1 MFIMQL
7 SVFLENRLGRLKEVL
22 AVLSKN
28 KINIRAMSLAE
39 KSDYGML
46 RLIVQE
52 TEKAVEI
59 LKDENISVN
68 LTPVIVAE
76 VIDKPGGLLAIIE
89 PLESN
94 SVNVEYIYAFVEKS
108 GDKALVVVRVE
119 EPEKAATV
127 LREEN
132 IKLLER
138 EDIERI

>member
-59 LKDENISVN
+59 LKDGNISVN

-127 LREEN
+127 LREKG

>member
-1 MFIMQL
+1 MQL